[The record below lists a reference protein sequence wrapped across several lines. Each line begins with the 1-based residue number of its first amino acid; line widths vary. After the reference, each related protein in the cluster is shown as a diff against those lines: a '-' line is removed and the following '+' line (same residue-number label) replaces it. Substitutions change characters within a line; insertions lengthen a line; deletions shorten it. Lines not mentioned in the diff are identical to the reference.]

1 MPEAPTR
8 RTGPQPASPVTG
20 ELLARVR
27 DAVLREHEAEPL
39 PTMRTP
45 VQQSPVSRREL
56 RRRQAEQ
63 TTEDGM
69 PAAWFSDEQGVPAAF
84 AGYDDAPT
92 VAMPALDRAEL
103 EAQSPMTAPVNLP
116 QFFAEPKGDDSISFS
131 SPVPLVDPEPLPQVA
146 EADPEFLEP
155 QSPFRGR
162 AWSQVPDDYAEPA
175 AYAGPTGY
183 AEPAGYAQPAGYA
196 EPAEYDEP
204 PAAFGPDQVGPP
216 SEITDLA
223 GFEALIRR
231 ARSGQPQGTPE
242 PMFKQAE
249 QPRQAL
255 PWADDEDEAQDY
267 TGLLGRPVQGS
278 NGSANALILSDDP
291 QPDLTQAVNSTG
303 DIFITG
309 SLNLSRS
316 LAQTGATADHYDSVD
331 IDRLFEASQDEPAA
345 GVAPVRA
352 SRAVSGTGSTRAI
365 IGARRA
371 RGNVLP
377 TVLAIIA
384 GAMAVGV
391 VTLLVGSWVLKLF

>member
-1 MPEAPTR
+1 
-8 RTGPQPASPVTG
+8 
-20 ELLARVR
+20 
-27 DAVLREHEAEPL
+27 
-39 PTMRTP
+39 
-45 VQQSPVSRREL
+45 
-56 RRRQAEQ
+56 
-63 TTEDGM
+63 
-69 PAAWFSDEQGVPAAF
+69 
-84 AGYDDAPT
+84 
-92 VAMPALDRAEL
+92 
-103 EAQSPMTAPVNLP
+103 VNLP
-116 QFFAEPKGDDSISFS
+116 QFFAEPQGDDSLTFS
-131 SPVPLVDPEPLPQVA
+131 NPVPLADPDPLTQVA
-146 EADPEFLEP
+146 EAEPEFIEP
-155 QSPFRGR
+155 QSPYRGR
-162 AWSQVPDDYAEPA
+162 AWSQVSDD
-175 AYAGPTGY
+175 YAGPTAFADPMGY
-183 AEPAGYAQPAGYA
+183 AEPPMGYA
-196 EPAEYDEP
+196 EP
-204 PAAFGPDQVGPP
+204 PAAFGPEQVGPP
-216 SEITDLA
+216 SEVTDLA

-231 ARSGQPQGTPE
+231 ARSGQPQGAPE

-255 PWADDEDEAQDY
+255 PWADDEDDAQDY

-278 NGSANALILSDDP
+278 NGSANALILSGDP

-316 LAQTGATADHYDSVD
+316 LAQTGATAEHYDSLD

>member
-1 MPEAPTR
+1 
-8 RTGPQPASPVTG
+8 
-20 ELLARVR
+20 
-27 DAVLREHEAEPL
+27 
-39 PTMRTP
+39 
-45 VQQSPVSRREL
+45 
-56 RRRQAEQ
+56 
-63 TTEDGM
+63 
-69 PAAWFSDEQGVPAAF
+69 
-84 AGYDDAPT
+84 
-92 VAMPALDRAEL
+92 MPALDRAEL
-103 EAQSPMTAPVNLP
+103 EAQTPMTAPVSLP
-116 QFFAEPKGDDSISFS
+116 QFFAEPKGDDAIMFS
-131 SPVPLVDPEPLPQVA
+131 NPAPLADPDPLPEVA
-146 EADPEFLEP
+146 EAEPEFLEP

-162 AWSQVPDDYAEPA
+162 AWSQVPDDYPEPM
-175 AYAGPTGY
+175 AYGDPTAY
-183 AEPAGYAQPAGYA
+183 AEPAYV
-196 EPAEYDEP
+196 EP
-204 PAAFGPDQVGPP
+204 PAAFGPEQVGPP

-231 ARSGQPQGTPE
+231 ARSGQPQGAPE
-242 PMFKQAE
+242 PMFKPAE

-255 PWADDEDEAQDY
+255 PWADDEDDAQDY

-309 SLNLSRS
+309 SLNLPRS
-316 LAQTGATADHYDSVD
+316 FAQTGATADYDSAE
-331 IDRLFEASQDEPAA
+331 IDRLFEAAQDEPAA

-365 IGARRA
+365 IGGRRA

-391 VTLLVGSWVLKLF
+391 VTLLVGSWVLRLF